1 MQVKCIGVC
10 KQFADKRVLQNIDWE
25 IKKGDFWSVRGS
37 SGVGK
42 TTLLRILLGL
52 ERADAGTVEKKTG
65 LRISPVF
72 QEDRLLKGRSAVQN
86 CVIFSG
92 TPEKDAREILLQLLE
107 DVEAL
112 DKPIEHLSGG
122 MRRRAAL
129 ARALLADSDILCLD
143 EPFAGLDTETRELA
157 LRVLEQHRKG
167 RTVILVSHEFT
178 PANAK
183 FLDLN

>member
-1 MQVKCIGVC
+1 MQIKCIGLY
-10 KQFADKRVLQNIDWE
+10 KQFADKKVLRNIDWKIE
-25 IKKGDFWSVRGS
+25 SGDFWSVRGS

-52 ERADAGTVEKKTG
+52 ERADAGYVEKKAG

-92 TPEKDAREILLQLLE
+92 TSEKEAREILLQLLE
-107 DVEAL
+107 EAEAL
-112 DKPIEHLSGG
+112 DKPIEFLSGG
-122 MRRRAAL
+122 MRRRVAL
-129 ARALLADSDILCLD
+129 ARALLADSDVLCLD

-157 LRVLEQHRKG
+157 LRVLERYRKG

-178 PANAK
+178 PVNAK